1 MHTSVLLRSCT
12 DAEAPW
18 RIPSIKICK
27 IRVFVM
33 SFTARSPLRF
43 TGAVYH
49 NPQQMLL
56 RDFVRFGK
64 RAKPLYV
71 FGRGGAG

>member
-1 MHTSVLLRSCT
+1 
-12 DAEAPW
+12 
-18 RIPSIKICK
+18 
-27 IRVFVM
+27 M